1 MIADG
6 MCVGQGILPVDGELR
21 MVGGTVGFFAI
32 IIVKGA
38 VQFEDSVHRRKS
50 EAFGQ
55 EGNRGPA
62 RDALG
67 AGGLA
72 ACCCGEA

>member
-21 MVGGTVGFFAI
+21 MVGGTVGFFAS

-38 VQFEDSVHRRKS
+38 MQFEDSVHKRTS
-50 EAFGQ
+50 EAFGR
-55 EGNRGPA
+55 ETTAGPP
-62 RDALG
+62 G
-67 AGGLA
+67 MH
-72 ACCCGEA
+72 